1 MTAQVPDSILYRGQK
16 YELAGKNGP
25 GLFDPGEHGMKP
37 DVMSTSTACYR
48 GYVCLYVVEEGR
60 LFLDELQICLEHE
73 APTLF
78 GVSPPPRKGPR
89 TREEIDAWLET
100 HPSWE
105 ELDEF
110 ETQFNDTYEKL
121 RQPMAYTGGLLL
133 ARDFIEKLYVHMGF
147 HPAWKYRE
155 VHELIFNAG
164 ELVKE
169 TDRSAQVEEFRREI
183 AHCALEPDFSEGP
196 AAIRKWIMGC
206 FSQDYHW

>member
-1 MTAQVPDSILYRGQK
+1 MTAQVPDLILYRGQK
-16 YELAGKNGP
+16 YELAGKNGH

-37 DVMSTSTACYR
+37 GDMSTACYR
-48 GYVCLYVVEEGR
+48 GYVCLYTVEEGR
-60 LFLDELQICLEHE
+60 LFLDELEIRLETE

-78 GVSPPPRKGPR
+78 GVSPPPRKGPK
-89 TREEIDAWLET
+89 TEKEVDAWWETEHSREEF
-100 HPSWE
+100 E
-105 ELDEF
+105 EMRAQL
-110 ETQFNDTYEKL
+110 NATYVRL
-121 RQPMAYTGGLLL
+121 RHPMAYAGGLLL

-164 ELVKE
+164 ELVQE

-183 AHCALEPDFSEGP
+183 AHCALEPDFAEGP
-196 AAIRKWIMGC
+196 EAIGKWITGC